1 MSLLKALKLLEELKD
16 QSKPLVKREV
26 RPEQFSGEGL
36 ASFLNQNPLYHGSL
50 ETNLSRMVLPKKHTQ
65 RIKVDYGND
74 FTKRYSPG
82 GIYAVQNIT
91 DPRLPNYSGVW
102 GSVYELQ
109 PSFEK
114 TLLAGR
120 GKMPIADR
128 REIQRLIK
136 ENQQIWEDNRG
147 ILSTL
152 SPRKRK
158 DMDNALQTEEGL
170 EYLLTPTYG
179 NSILATKDF
188 NKGLANMGY
197 DSVLFPKK
205 RSQGKFGSGTA
216 IILDPDKVKIT
227 KELDSDY
234 HQLRARAEMGIKDP
248 EERKD
253 FLKFFDEQDEEL
265 DLLYNNFMHGG
276 DKNIT
281 RMEYKKI
288 MRNPDNKNMLED
300 AIKIFNMDR
309 KLDDLDPIFF
319 KTIP

>member
-1 MSLLKALKLLEELKD
+1 MSLLKLLKVLEDLSE
-16 QSKPLVKREV
+16 PVVKKKV

-36 ASFLNQNPLYHGSL
+36 ASLLNQQPLYHGSF
-50 ETNLSRMVLPKKHTQ
+50 ETGLPKLVLPDKHTQ
-65 RIKVDYGND
+65 RIKVDFGGD
-74 FTKRYSPG
+74 FTKRNSPG
-82 GIYAVQNIT
+82 GIYATQRVT
-91 DPRLPNYSGVW
+91 DPRLPTYSGGG

-158 DMDNALQTEEGL
+158 NIDNALQTEEGF

-205 RSQGKFGSGTA
+205 ANQGTMGSGTA
-216 IILDPDKVKIT
+216 IILDPDKVKIAREFDADQHKLRT
-227 KELDSDY
+227 MIATGATPKDKKFMLEFLDD
-234 HQLRARAEMGIKDP
+234 
-248 EERKD
+248 
-253 FLKFFDEQDEEL
+253 QDKEL

-276 DKNIT
+276 GKNIT

-288 MRNPDNKNMLED
+288 LRNSDNKNMLEN

-309 KLDDLDPIFF
+309 KLADLDPVFF

>member
-1 MSLLKALKLLEELKD
+1 MSLLKLLKVLEDLSE
-16 QSKPLVKREV
+16 PVVKKKVV

-36 ASFLNQNPLYHGSL
+36 ASLLNQKPLYHGSF
-50 ETNLSRMVLPKKHTQ
+50 ETGLPKLVLPDKHTQ

-74 FTKRYSPG
+74 FTKRNSPG
-82 GIYAVQNIT
+82 GIYATQKIT
-91 DPRLPNYSGVW
+91 DSRLPTYSGGG

-120 GKMPIADR
+120 GKMPMADR
-128 REIQRLIK
+128 REIQRLIR

-205 RSQGKFGSGTA
+205 ANQGTMGSGTA
-216 IILDPDKVKIT
+216 IILDPDKVKIAR
-227 KELDSDY
+227 EFDPEY
-234 HQLRARAEMGIKDP
+234 HKLRAKVEMGIKDP
-248 EERKD
+248 KEKKD
-253 FLKFFDEQDEEL
+253 FLKFLDEQDEEL
-265 DLLYNNFMHGG
+265 DLLYNSNVTPDLTRSIMDKSMFKRIMR
-276 DKNIT
+276 DPKNI
-281 RMEYKKI
+281 EL
-288 MRNPDNKNMLED
+288 LEGE
-300 AIKIFNMDR
+300 KRIFNTDR
-309 KLDDLDPIFF
+309 ILDGKEPMFF
-319 KTIP
+319 KAL